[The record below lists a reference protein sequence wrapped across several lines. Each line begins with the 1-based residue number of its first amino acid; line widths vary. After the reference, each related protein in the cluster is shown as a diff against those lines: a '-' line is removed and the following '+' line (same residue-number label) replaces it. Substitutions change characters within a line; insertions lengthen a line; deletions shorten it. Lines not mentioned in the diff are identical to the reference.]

1 MTTIQA
7 GLYSS
12 LRKALDTM
20 GVKEND
26 WRGHGDVFQSPA
38 KSAKLR
44 EDLIQIMNGDPRVQ
58 EILRELSSL

>member
-38 KSAKLR
+38 SAR
-44 EDLIQIMNGDPRVQ
+44 DTA
-58 EILRELSSL
+58 